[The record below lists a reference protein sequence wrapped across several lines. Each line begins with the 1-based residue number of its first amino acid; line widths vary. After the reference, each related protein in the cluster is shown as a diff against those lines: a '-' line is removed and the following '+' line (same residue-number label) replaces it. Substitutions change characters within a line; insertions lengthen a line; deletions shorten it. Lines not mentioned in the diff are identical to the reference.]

1 MAIRQLSPNIINQI
15 AAGEV
20 IERPAS
26 VIKELVEN
34 AIDAGSSQIEIEVA
48 GGGLELIR
56 VIDNGSGMG
65 GDDLPLSV
73 QRHATSK
80 LEEGGLFSISTLG
93 FRGEALPSIGSIAR
107 LKLQSRPVSADMGLE
122 IAVNGGQVSDLKP
135 AALNA
140 GTIVEVRDLF
150 FATPARLKFQKSARA
165 ESAAISDVVKRLSMA
180 HPSIGFRLVNEGRAI
195 LNLPQV
201 AIGDIEGE
209 LSRLGKVMGNDF
221 ITDAL
226 RIEARRE
233 GYGLNGF
240 AGLPTLHR
248 ANNLFQY
255 FFVNGRPVRDKQIL
269 GAIRAAYMDFL
280 PSNRHPYLC
289 LFLTMPESEVDVN
302 VHPAKAE
309 VRFQDGGLVRGL
321 IIGALRQAIDEAGY
335 RASARGG
342 AETMKAFQAEGQA
355 DRGSAAT
362 TQESFQQTSYSHE
375 PYIIDREVPR
385 RGGDGPAY
393 FAEEGEAS
401 PFTPPD
407 HAGQTGGCFN
417 GPASVSQPTG
427 RVLAVEDQPG
437 SEMPA
442 PHYAPQKDYPL
453 GAARA
458 HLFENYIIA
467 QSADGM
473 VIVDAHA
480 AHERLVYEKL
490 KKRVVEGHVP
500 SQGLLIPEI
509 VELDEVLR
517 EGLLAHS
524 AALEGFG
531 LYIESFGPKAIAVQE
546 VPALL
551 QHGNVQQLIRDLA
564 DEIAELD
571 ATTSLKARLDHVCAT
586 MACHGSV
593 RSGRRLS
600 GEEMNALL
608 REMEATPRSGQC
620 NHGRPT
626 YVELKLQD
634 IERLFGR

>member
-34 AIDAGSSQIEIEVA
+34 AIDAGAGQVEIEVA

-56 VIDNGSGMG
+56 VIDDGSGMSAV
-65 GDDLPLSV
+65 DLPLAV
-73 QRHATSK
+73 ERHATSK
-80 LEEGGLFSISTLG
+80 LAEDGLFSISTLG

-107 LKLQSRPVSADMGLE
+107 LSLQTRQRGAASDGGESNCQSDGLA
-122 IAVNGGQVSDLKP
+122 IAVNGGVVSGVKP
-135 AALNA
+135 AALNP

-165 ESAAISDVVKRLSMA
+165 ESAAINDVVKRLAMA
-180 HPSIGFRLVNEGRAI
+180 HPSIGFRLINEGRPV
-195 LNLPQV
+195 LNLKQV

-209 LSRLGKVMGNDF
+209 LLRLGKVMGAEF
-221 ITDAL
+221 IQDAL
-226 RIEARRE
+226 RIEAQRE
-233 GYGLNGF
+233 DFTLEGF

-248 ANNLFQY
+248 SNNLYQY

-289 LFLTMPESEVDVN
+289 LFLSMPQDRVDVN

-321 IIGALRQAIDEAGY
+321 IIGALKQAIDEAGY

-342 AETMKAFQAEGQA
+342 AETMKAFQSDLQKQQFEGEQGA
-355 DRGSAAT
+355 
-362 TQESFQQTSYSHE
+362 E
-375 PYIIDREVPR
+375 PYE
-385 RGGDGPAY
+385 GGQQAESAIYNQPIFSQHRDVGQSY
-393 FAEEGEAS
+393 FAE
-401 PFTPPD
+401 
-407 HAGQTGGCFN
+407 N
-417 GPASVSQPTG
+417 GPDDETLNSDGFAPSG
-427 RVLAVEDQPG
+427 RVVEAGDETSLG
-437 SEMPA
+437 EL
-442 PHYAPQKDYPL
+442 PL

-458 HLFENYIIA
+458 HLFENYIIS
-467 QSADGM
+467 QTVDGM

-490 KKRVVEGHVP
+490 KARVIEGSVP

-509 VELDEVLR
+509 VELDEELR
-517 EGLLAHS
+517 CGLLAHAS
-524 AALEGFG
+524 ELEAFG
-531 LYIESFGPKAIAVQE
+531 LYLESFGPKAVSVQE

-551 QHGNVQQLIRDLA
+551 MKGNVQCLVKDLA
-564 DEIAELD
+564 EEIAELD
-571 ATTSLKARLDHVCAT
+571 ATTTLRARLDHVCAT

-626 YVELKLQD
+626 YVELKLKD